1 MGAIIGQQTGCDKE
15 DPHAHLSGG
24 AFPRCA
30 LLENPDPNPN
40 PSPNP
45 NPNPSPNPNQVRA
58 ARERTAPGDSHDAAR
73 AAGRSAGPGG

>member
-40 PSPNP
+40 PNP
-45 NPNPSPNPNQVRA
+45 NPTPKLQPQPRPSVQPSPLTTHLSPS
-58 ARERTAPGDSHDAAR
+58 P
-73 AAGRSAGPGG
+73 